1 MNVEVEFGEAIAQ
14 FNRSEFYACHDTL
27 EAIWMDAEYPDKTFY
42 QGILQIAVGL
52 YHLSNS
58 NWRGAVILLGEGI
71 GRLRDFQPDY
81 ADVDVER
88 LVLDSAT
95 LLKTLQTSGAEG
107 VDAIA
112 QQMRERS
119 PELNIPKIH
128 LIAA

>member
-1 MNVEVEFGEAIAQ
+1 VSAEVEFGVAIAQ
-14 FNRSEFYACHDTL
+14 FNQAEFYACHDIL

-52 YHLSNS
+52 YHLSNN

-71 GRLRDFQPDY
+71 GRLRDFQPNY
-81 ADVDVER
+81 AEVDVEQ

-95 LLKTLQTSGAEG
+95 LLKTLQINGE
-107 VDAIA
+107 DAVKTIA

-128 LIAA
+128 LAIA